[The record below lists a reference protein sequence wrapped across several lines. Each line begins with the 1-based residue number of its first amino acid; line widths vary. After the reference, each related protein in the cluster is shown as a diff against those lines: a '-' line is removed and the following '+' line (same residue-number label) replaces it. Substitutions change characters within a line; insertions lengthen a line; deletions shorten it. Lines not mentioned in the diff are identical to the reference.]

1 MSIRVAIFEDSD
13 SVREA
18 ISLLVKGT
26 AGLEFAGAFPD
37 CNQIQDD
44 IRLSQP
50 DLVLMDIG
58 MPGLNGVEAVRLI
71 KKNFPQIT
79 VVMQTVFENDNT
91 VFEAICAGASGYLLK
106 NTPPGKLMDSIVE
119 AHQGGSPMSPVIARK
134 TLHLFQKFLSP
145 YAEASQIDYHLTPRE
160 KDVLQWM
167 VRGYSYKMIAGA
179 CKISFETVRGHIR
192 NIYEKL
198 HVASMSEAVAKVIK
212 ERLV

>member
-167 VRGYSYKMIAGA
+167 VRGYSYKMIADA
-179 CKISFETVRGHIR
+179 CKIS
-192 NIYEKL
+192 
-198 HVASMSEAVAKVIK
+198 
-212 ERLV
+212 